1 MSHFS
6 AVCERMRSGGF
17 LKPTPRNK
25 REGRV
30 FRTKRVGT
38 RGRAWEW
45 KVLEPVTPRRRD
57 PPTPQVIVFILFWLL
72 LGISSLKKDTKLLN
86 TEDLCVCLQGS
97 EEMGGP
103 DPGESLA

>member
-1 MSHFS
+1 M
-6 AVCERMRSGGF
+6 
-17 LKPTPRNK
+17 
-25 REGRV
+25 
-30 FRTKRVGT
+30 GT

-45 KVLEPVTPRRRD
+45 KVLEPVTPRRA

-86 TEDLCVCLQGS
+86 AEDLCVCLQGS

-103 DPGESLA
+103 DPGDSLA